1 MLQFFVRIVVYIVT
15 LDTIHTVRRY
25 GARRYFSM
33 DQLHAHRKKRVFDG
47 LPTNSSVRCGA
58 FNKKYSST
66 RRCGLFFLE
75 SYGAV
80 RCGAV
85 KPHRTAPHLKKKNL
99 REKPQEGLFWPLIP
113 KSEASYKTKKKLS
126 KLRAHAMFVEQ
137 TSAMNDERL
146 LHRTQRNP

>member
-33 DQLHAHRKKRVFDG
+33 DQLHAHR
-47 LPTNSSVRCGA
+47 
-58 FNKKYSST
+58 
-66 RRCGLFFLE
+66 
-75 SYGAV
+75 
-80 RCGAV
+80 
-85 KPHRTAPHLKKKNL
+85 KKKNL